1 VCERDVTYKISQE
14 LARLLQQN
22 GATVLFSRNDA
33 ASVPEIEERR
43 LNAYELKPDMFV
55 SIHCDSSS
63 SASSN
68 GSSAYYYKNYSGPLA
83 FAIAENLP
91 LSVKSATGY
100 NMKNGG
106 AHYYPFLVTRI
117 ENCPAVLV
125 ECGFI
130 SNKADFNIINTDKG
144 RKAIAQGI
152 YNGIIEYYGY

>member
-1 VCERDVTYKISQE
+1 
-14 LARLLQQN
+14 
-22 GATVLFSRNDA
+22 
-33 ASVPEIEERR
+33 
-43 LNAYELKPDMFV
+43 
-55 SIHCDSSS
+55 
-63 SASSN
+63 
-68 GSSAYYYKNYSGPLA
+68 
-83 FAIAENLP
+83 
-91 LSVKSATGY
+91 
-100 NMKNGG
+100 MKNGG